1 MNAIAFPNEDDLRKF
16 EKLSI
21 VVTSPETELQARN
34 YLTDVRL
41 AGKRLDQDIKVL
53 KRPHQD
59 AVKAIDDAAR
69 PWKTM
74 LTERDQKLEQAL
86 LAYGRQVR
94 LAAEEAQRKLNEKYE
109 KKVEK
114 QEAKAVAEGRPMPI
128 VLPPPIVATP
138 PKSVGLDGAKQTTV
152 KRKAWRL
159 PASGAFHGEPDTLD
173 AQTNESFKLG
183 IPAQYFILDT
193 ARIGKVVRA
202 GGTIP
207 GIEVYEEESIAVRA

>member
-1 MNAIAFPNEDDLRKF
+1 MNAIAIPNLKDLERFKT
-16 EKLSI
+16 LQISI
-21 VVTSPETELQARN
+21 VSPETELAARN
-34 YLTDVRL
+34 VLTDVRL
-41 AGKRLDQDIKVL
+41 ALKRLKADIVAMK
-53 KRPHQD
+53 KPFKDEIDRID
-59 AVKAIDDAAR
+59 KASDE
-69 PWKTM
+69 WKTM
-74 LTERDQKLEQAL
+74 LVDRDQAIEQAL
-86 LAYGRQVR
+86 LAYGRKVR
-94 LAAEEAQRKLNEKYE
+94 AAAEEAQRKLNERYE

-138 PKSVGLDGAKQTTV
+138 PKSIDLDGAKQTTV